1 MNIEVTT
8 MVSIADVAL
17 EAGVSVATVS
27 RVINHKGNVSQETM
41 RRVEE
46 AIQKLSYE
54 PNILARNFRKSE
66 SRVMLIL
73 APNITNPYYSQI
85 LTGIGFSARRLGY
98 SFMICTTGGDSDQER
113 DFLDMLAKKRADGAI
128 MLATGMSRD
137 DIEHYAAKYPIV
149 QCSEYYP
156 DTSVAHVAIDN
167 YRSAY
172 QVVEYLLS
180 LGHRRIATISS
191 INNYPSTRLRL
202 AGYRDALIA
211 AGLQP
216 DDALV
221 RYGSFDYSF
230 SSGLAA
236 AQSLL
241 LQSDRPTAIFCI
253 SDMLALGAI
262 NGAQNMGLKV
272 PSDVSVVGF
281 DDVAHATMFR
291 PHITTMAQPCYE
303 IGQRA
308 TELLCRLMRCEP
320 CPCQGVMLESQL
332 VVRDSCT
339 AYEAQNRSEL

>member
-1 MNIEVTT
+1 MVT
-8 MVSIADVAL
+8 IADVAL

-27 RVINHKGNVSQETM
+27 RVINHKGSVSQETTQ
-41 RRVEE
+41 RVEE
-46 AIQKLSYE
+46 AIAKLSYE

-66 SRVMLIL
+66 SRVILIL

-98 SFMICTTGGDSDQER
+98 SFMICTTGGESDQER
-113 DFLDMLAKKRADGAI
+113 DFLNMLAKKKADGAI
-128 MLATGMSRD
+128 MLATGMSRG
-137 DIEHYAAKYPIV
+137 DIEHYAANYPIV

-156 DTSVAHVAIDN
+156 DTSVAHVAVDN

-191 INNYPSTRLRL
+191 VNNYPSTQQRL
-202 AGYRDALIA
+202 AGYRDALLQ
-211 AGLQP
+211 AGIKP
-216 DDALV
+216 EGALV

-236 AQSLL
+236 SQSLL
-241 LQSDRPTAIFCI
+241 QQDDRPTAIFCI

-262 NGAQNMGLKV
+262 NGAQNMGIQV
-272 PSDVSVVGF
+272 PQDLSVVGF

-308 TELLCRLMRCEP
+308 TELLYRLMRSEP
-320 CPCQGVMLESQL
+320 CPCQGVMLECQM
-332 VVRDSCT
+332 VMRDSCKP
-339 AYEAQNRSEL
+339 YDAQNGR

>member
-1 MNIEVTT
+1 MVT
-8 MVSIADVAL
+8 IADVAL

-27 RVINHKGNVSQETM
+27 RVINHNGSVSQETTH
-41 RRVEE
+41 RVKE
-46 AIQKLSYE
+46 AIERLAYE

-66 SRVMLIL
+66 SRVILIL

-98 SFMICTTGGDSDQER
+98 SFMICTTGGESDQER
-113 DFLDMLAKKRADGAI
+113 DFLDMLAKRRADGAI
-128 MLATGMSRD
+128 MLATGISRE
-137 DIEHYAAKYPIV
+137 DIEHYASKYPIV

-167 YRSAY
+167 YRSSY

-180 LGHRRIATISS
+180 LGHERIATISS
-191 INNYPSTRLRL
+191 VNNYPSTHQRL
-202 AGYRDALIA
+202 AGYRDALLK
-211 AGLQP
+211 AGIKP

-241 LQSDRPTAIFCI
+241 QQKQRPTAIFCI

-262 NGAQNMGLKV
+262 NGAQNMGLEV
-272 PSDVSVVGF
+272 PRDVSVVGF

-308 TELLCRLMRCEP
+308 TELLYRLMRSEP
-320 CPCQGVMLESQL
+320 CPCQGVMLECQL
-332 VVRDSCT
+332 VVRDSCA
-339 AYEAQNRSEL
+339 AYQVQNGR

>member
-1 MNIEVTT
+1 MVT
-8 MVSIADVAL
+8 IADVAL

-27 RVINHKGNVSQETM
+27 RVINQKDNVSLETM

-46 AIQKLSYE
+46 AIEKLSYE

-66 SRVMLIL
+66 SRVILIL
-73 APNITNPYYSQI
+73 APNITNPYYGQI

-98 SFMICTTGGDSDQER
+98 SFMICTTGGEDEQER

-128 MLATGMSRD
+128 MLATGMNRG
-137 DIEHYAAKYPIV
+137 DIEHYAKKFPIV

-156 DTSVAHVAIDN
+156 DTSVAHVAVDN

-191 INNYPSTRLRL
+191 VNDYPSTRQRL
-202 AGYRDALIA
+202 AGYRDALLA
-211 AGLQP
+211 ADIQP

-236 AQSLL
+236 TQSLL
-241 LQSDRPTAIFCI
+241 QQNERPTAIFCV

-262 NGAQNMGLKV
+262 NGARNMGLEV
-272 PSDVSVVGF
+272 PRDVSVVGF

-308 TELLCRLMRCEP
+308 TELLYRLMRSEP
-320 CPCQGVMLESQL
+320 CPCQGVMLECQL
-332 VVRDSCT
+332 IVRDSCT
-339 AYEAQNRSEL
+339 TCETAEQE